1 MAVESTILIADPDAQ
16 SRKFL
21 RRLLNG
27 QGHIV
32 VTVQDGKEF
41 LKIIETEQPDL
52 IMLDTAMPDG
62 GGVTMARR
70 LREVD
75 SIRALP
81 MIVMTTSHDIEDIWR
96 KSGADA
102 VLRKPFNQDEV
113 TSWTQCLVRAGRVHD
128 NLERAETA
136 LQELAV
142 ALESRS
148 LYPEGHLRRV
158 AGHAARLAT
167 AANLDPA
174 EAVIIRRAGLL
185 HDIGYVGVPDG
196 LLRKPAA
203 LSADEYKMMTKHTAL
218 GADLCRY
225 LLDGEEISAIIRS
238 HHERWDGRGYP
249 DSLEGDR
256 IPFGARIVAVADAFD
271 VLTMNRPYRPAV
283 SETDALDILLFGAGQ
298 QWDAQVVT
306 ILDNIVR
313 PALGNGKRSGHRHR
327 AEKPKARKARNVP
340 EPAVPD
346 L

>member
-1 MAVESTILIADPDAQ
+1 MAIESTILIADPDAD

-27 QGHIV
+27 QGHV
-32 VTVQDGKEF
+32 VVAVRDGKEI
-41 LKIIETEQPDL
+41 LRVIEAEQPDL
-52 IMLDTAMPDG
+52 IMLDAAMPDG
-62 GGVTMARR
+62 GGLTVARR
-70 LREVD
+70 LREAD
-75 SIRALP
+75 ATRALP
-81 MIVMTTSHDIEDIWR
+81 MIVLTTSHDIEDVWR

-113 TSWTQCLVRAGRVHD
+113 TSWTQCLVRAGRVHE
-128 NLERAETA
+128 NLERAEAA

-158 AGHAARLAT
+158 AGHAARLA
-167 AANLDPA
+167 AATNLDPA
-174 EAVIIRRAGLL
+174 EVVIIRRAALL

-203 LSADEYKMMTKHTAL
+203 LTAAEHKLMTRHTVL

-225 LLDGEEISAIIRS
+225 LLEGEAISAIIRS
-238 HHERWDGRGYP
+238 HHEHWDGRGYP
-249 DSLEGDR
+249 DGLAGER

-271 VLTMNRPYRPAV
+271 VLTMHRPYRPAV
-283 SETDALDILLFGAGQ
+283 SEHDALDILLFGAGQ
-298 QWDAQVVT
+298 QWDPQLVAT
-306 ILDNIVR
+306 LDNIVR
-313 PALGNGKRSGHRHR
+313 PALDNGKRSGNRHR
-327 AEKPKARKARNVP
+327 LDKGKHKKTRGMPDLV
-340 EPAVPD
+340 VPD

>member
-1 MAVESTILIADPDAQ
+1 VSIESTILVADPDSN

-27 QGHIV
+27 QGHVV
-32 VTVQDGKEF
+32 VTLQDGTEI
-41 LKIIETEQPDL
+41 LRVIEAEHPDL
-52 IMLDTAMPDG
+52 IMLDAAMPDG
-62 GGVTMARR
+62 GGLTMARR
-70 LREVD
+70 LRED
-75 SIRALP
+75 DATRALP
-81 MIVMTTSHDIEDIWR
+81 MIVMTTSHDIEDVWR

-113 TSWTQCLVRAGRVHD
+113 TSWTQCLVRAGRVHE

-142 ALESRS
+142 ALEARS

-158 AGHAARLAT
+158 AGHAARLAA

-174 EAVIIRRAGLL
+174 AVVIIRRAALL

-203 LSADEYKMMTKHTAL
+203 LSADEYKMMTKHTVL

-225 LLDGEEISAIIRS
+225 LLDGEAISAIIRS
-238 HHERWDGRGYP
+238 HHEHWDGRGYP
-249 DSLEGDR
+249 DGLAGER
-256 IPFGARIVAVADAFD
+256 IPLGARIVAVADAFD
-271 VLTMNRPYRPAV
+271 VLTMHRPYRPAV

-298 QWDAQVVT
+298 QWDPQVVAT
-306 ILDNIVR
+306 LDNIVR
-313 PALGNGKRSGHRHR
+313 PALENGKRGGHRQRPDKSKGKKVR
-327 AEKPKARKARNVP
+327 AMPDPV
-340 EPAVPD
+340 VPD
-346 L
+346 F